1 MPHSAPDS
9 PSSQQTAKPGVFTPL
24 NHTTFRG
31 MWFSNTIS
39 NAGSLIQSVAAAWL
53 MASIATADYVAL
65 VQTATFLPMALFAL
79 PAGAL
84 ADIYDRR
91 KVQIAFFLVSLVSA
105 AIMTAASFFDII
117 TPWILLSLCFLVG
130 TGAALA
136 APARGASVAEQV
148 PKELIPQAVALNNI
162 SYNLARSVGPAIGG
176 MLVAAFGATV
186 AFAVNTLSFLPM
198 LEALRRWKRE
208 QEVSRLPPEG
218 LLRSVNSGVRYVIH
232 MQPVRLAVT
241 RAFILCL
248 LGAALPSL
256 MPLIAKDLLVGNAST
271 FGLLLGAFGIGAVCG
286 IFVLQSMR
294 DKFGND
300 GTLRLC
306 TMTVAACLIVL
317 SVSRNEYIDY
327 AVLMVAGTAWMMITT
342 TISVM
347 VQLFVPRWV
356 MGRAIATSSA
366 AITLGVAIGSWIWG
380 VVARDYGVVLAFQFA
395 AGALVASLLLTHFLP
410 VADRDNSTELDE
422 HVLDDPEVSLG
433 ITGRSGPVSIEL
445 QYRIASER
453 AREFYNVMREQ
464 QRVRSRNGAYQWSL
478 SRNIADPEQWSERFT
493 CPTWNDYLRLRNRRT
508 VEDWALQRRASE
520 MLLEPIKVVR
530 WLDRPAGSVRLSD
543 DAPDRGDAALNIQG

>member
-1 MPHSAPDS
+1 MGRSESTPGEKT
-9 PSSQQTAKPGVFTPL
+9 TAKPGVFSPL
-24 NHTTFRG
+24 SHNTFRG

-39 NAGSLIQSVAAAWL
+39 NAGSLIQSVAAAWV

-91 KVQIAFFLVSLVSA
+91 KVQIAFFLLSLVA
-105 AIMTAASFFDII
+105 AAVMTAASFLDII

-136 APARGASVAEQV
+136 APARGASIAEQV

-186 AFAVNTLSFLPM
+186 AFAVNAISFLPM
-198 LEALRRWKRE
+198 LEALRRWDRE
-208 QEVSRLPPEG
+208 REVSRLPPEG
-218 LLRSVNSGVRYVIH
+218 LLRSVSSGVRYVVH
-232 MQPVRLAVT
+232 MQPVRLAVA
-241 RAFILCL
+241 RAFVLCL

-256 MPLIAKDLLVGNAST
+256 MPLIAKDLLVGNASV

-286 IFVLQSMR
+286 IFVLQPMR
-294 DKFGND
+294 DNFGND

-306 TMTVAACLIVL
+306 TLTVAACLIAL
-317 SVSRNEYIDY
+317 SVSRNQYIDY
-327 AVLMVAGTAWMMITT
+327 AVLMLAGTAWMMITT

-366 AITLGVAIGSWIWG
+366 AITLGVAIGSWVWG
-380 VVARDYGVVLAFQFA
+380 IIARDYGVVLAFQFA
-395 AGALVASLLLTHFLP
+395 SASLVASLVLTRFLP
-410 VADRDNSTELDE
+410 VADRTSSTELDE
-422 HVLDDPEVSLG
+422 RVLDDPEVSLG

-445 QYRIASER
+445 QYRIPADR
-453 AREFYNVMREQ
+453 AREFYNLMREQ
-464 QRVRSRNGAYQWSL
+464 QRARSRNGAYQWSL

-508 VEDWALQRRASE
+508 LEDSALQRQAAD
-520 MLLEPIKVVR
+520 MQLEPVKVVR

-543 DAPDRGDAALNIQG
+543 EAPDRGDEALQIQG

>member
-1 MPHSAPDS
+1 MGRSESTPGEKT
-9 PSSQQTAKPGVFTPL
+9 TAKPGVFSPL
-24 NHTTFRG
+24 SHNTFRG

-39 NAGSLIQSVAAAWL
+39 NAGSLIQSVAAAWV

-91 KVQIAFFLVSLVSA
+91 KVQIAFFLLSLVA
-105 AIMTAASFFDII
+105 AAVMTAASFLDII

-136 APARGASVAEQV
+136 APARGASIAEQV

-186 AFAVNTLSFLPM
+186 AFAVNAISFLPM
-198 LEALRRWKRE
+198 LEALRRWDRE
-208 QEVSRLPPEG
+208 KEVSRLPPEG
-218 LLRSVNSGVRYVIH
+218 LLRSVSSGVRYVVH
-232 MQPVRLAVT
+232 MQPVRLAVA
-241 RAFILCL
+241 RAFVLCL

-256 MPLIAKDLLVGNAST
+256 MPLIAKDLLVGNASV

-286 IFVLQSMR
+286 IFVLQPMR
-294 DKFGND
+294 DTFGND

-306 TMTVAACLIVL
+306 TLTVAACLIAL
-317 SVSRNEYIDY
+317 SVSRNQYIDY
-327 AVLMVAGTAWMMITT
+327 AVLMLAGTAWMMITT

-366 AITLGVAIGSWIWG
+366 AITLGVAIGSWVWG
-380 VVARDYGVVLAFQFA
+380 VIARDYGVVLAFQFA
-395 AGALVASLLLTHFLP
+395 SASLVASLVLTRFLP
-410 VADRDNSTELDE
+410 VADRTSSTELDE
-422 HVLDDPEVSLG
+422 RVLDDPEVSLG

-445 QYRIASER
+445 QYRIPADR
-453 AREFYNVMREQ
+453 ARDFYNLMREQ
-464 QRVRSRNGAYQWSL
+464 QRARSRNGAYQWSL

-508 VEDWALQRRASE
+508 LEDSALQRQAAD
-520 MLLEPIKVVR
+520 MQLEPVKVVR

-543 DAPDRGDAALNIQG
+543 EAPDRGDEALQIQG

>member
-1 MPHSAPDS
+1 MGRSESTPGEKT
-9 PSSQQTAKPGVFTPL
+9 TAKPGVFSPL
-24 NHTTFRG
+24 SHNTFRG

-39 NAGSLIQSVAAAWL
+39 NAGSLIQSVAAAWV

-91 KVQIAFFLVSLVSA
+91 KVQIAFFLLSLVA
-105 AIMTAASFFDII
+105 AAVMTAASFLDII

-136 APARGASVAEQV
+136 APARGASIAEQV

-186 AFAVNTLSFLPM
+186 AFAVNAISFLPM
-198 LEALRRWKRE
+198 LEALRRWDRE
-208 QEVSRLPPEG
+208 KEVSRLPPEG
-218 LLRSVNSGVRYVIH
+218 LLRSVSSGVRYVVH
-232 MQPVRLAVT
+232 MQPVRLAVA
-241 RAFILCL
+241 RAFVLCL

-256 MPLIAKDLLVGNAST
+256 MPLIAKDLLVGNASV

-286 IFVLQSMR
+286 IFVLQPMR
-294 DKFGND
+294 DTFGND

-306 TMTVAACLIVL
+306 TLTVAACLVAL
-317 SVSRNEYIDY
+317 SVSRNQYIDY
-327 AVLMVAGTAWMMITT
+327 AVLMLAGTAWMMITT

-366 AITLGVAIGSWIWG
+366 AITLGVAIGSWVWG
-380 VVARDYGVVLAFQFA
+380 IIARDYGVVLAFQFA
-395 AGALVASLLLTHFLP
+395 SASLVASLVLTRFLP
-410 VADRDNSTELDE
+410 VADRTSSTELDE
-422 HVLDDPEVSLG
+422 RVLDDPEVSLG

-445 QYRIASER
+445 QYRIPADR
-453 AREFYNVMREQ
+453 AREFYNLMREQ
-464 QRVRSRNGAYQWSL
+464 QRARSRNGAYQWSL

-508 VEDWALQRRASE
+508 LEDSALQSQAAD
-520 MLLEPIKVVR
+520 MQLEPVKVVR

-543 DAPDRGDAALNIQG
+543 EAPDRGDEALQIQG